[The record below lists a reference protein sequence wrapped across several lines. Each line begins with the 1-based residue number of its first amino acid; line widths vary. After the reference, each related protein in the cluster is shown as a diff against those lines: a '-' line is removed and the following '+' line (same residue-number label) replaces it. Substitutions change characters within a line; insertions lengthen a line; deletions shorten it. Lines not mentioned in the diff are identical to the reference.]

1 MSAPPDDTTGNT
13 TNGSPEAGDSTA
25 ADPSTSITFTPL
37 HTLPLELRFM
47 IYRHTWEPKTITIS
61 SPGVGR
67 IRDYP
72 ELPVT
77 LRINS
82 ETRQETLRHY
92 YECNVWSRYVNHTT
106 NESGERCR
114 KAYINPSLDTL
125 YLDHFPTITRIDI
138 PTPPVK
144 KPCLRIILSAYID
157 QPGALELLHA
167 KSGLEPLILEME
179 VEQRITRRRRLWG
192 GLVTERGGRYTPC
205 FGPCPRTSF
214 NFWFD
219 QRIRRRRRG
228 LSLAWSY
235 ASAE

>member
-1 MSAPPDDTTGNT
+1 
-13 TNGSPEAGDSTA
+13 
-25 ADPSTSITFTPL
+25 
-37 HTLPLELRFM
+37 M

-67 IRDYP
+67 IHDYP

-114 KAYINPSLDTL
+114 KAYINPSSDTL

-138 PTPPVK
+138 STPPVK

-179 VEQRITRRRRLWG
+179 SSNESQEGEVGQ
-192 GLVTERGGRYTPC
+192 V
-205 FGPCPRTSF
+205 
-214 NFWFD
+214 
-219 QRIRRRRRG
+219 Q
-228 LSLAWSY
+228 
-235 ASAE
+235 